1 MTTERESA
9 CLFSPKQ
16 HAVMFGLLAGAIC
29 KHYGPKADALLL
41 EAVEA

>member
-16 HAVMFGLLAGAIC
+16 HAVMFGLLAGA
-29 KHYGPKADALLL
+29 DLQALRTKGGR
-41 EAVEA
+41 AAA